1 MSRHLPLRDAARPNA
16 ENVNALIRRLMGMP
30 ASRKRTAEYER
41 LLALWAEATADEFER
56 AA

>member
-1 MSRHLPLRDAARPNA
+1 MPRPVPIRDASHPDAQKINS
-16 ENVNALIRRLMGMP
+16 LIRRLMGKP

-41 LLALWAEATADEFER
+41 LLTLWAAATRDEFEP

>member
-1 MSRHLPLRDAARPNA
+1 MSRHLPIRDAARPNA
-16 ENVNALIRRLMGMP
+16 EKVNATIRRLMGKP

-41 LLALWAEATADEFER
+41 LLALWAEAQDGDFER